1 MVEELNNQFTIVM
14 SKMET
19 QLDSL
24 THLTKTLE
32 EDITKLTAERDEL
45 GVAPHKLP
53 KGRIVLDVGGCLFST
68 TFETLTKIPDSYLE
82 KMFSGRF
89 PIQVNEDGTVFVDR
103 DGTHFDSVLKFL
115 RDPTTKIK
123 MKEKLDYDEFKAEIE
138 FYGLTRA
145 MFGDLD
151 TSIPDTLDWI
161 DNKKIKVQSF
171 SSQLSGFPA
180 SNTLDPSL
188 TYWLSESG
196 QTTNQ
201 WIVYELPSVCYINKI
216 MIKVD
221 IFECT
226 AKDWMVQVTDGD
238 DPNGEWNT
246 VKEFQAKS
254 GNQCHTYQN
263 FEDFEIRAKY
273 VRLYFTNNWGPGG
286 GSYILVTNI
295 KFFGGSLED

>member
-32 EDITKLTAERDEL
+32 EDITKLTTERDEL

-89 PIQVNEDGTVFVDR
+89 PIKVNEDGHVFVDR

-123 MKEKLDYDEFKAEIE
+123 MKEKLDFDEFKAEIE

-151 TSIPDTLDWI
+151 STIPDTLDWI
-161 DNKKIKVQSF
+161 DNKKLRF
-171 SSQLSGFPA
+171 
-180 SNTLDPSL
+180 
-188 TYWLSESG
+188 
-196 QTTNQ
+196 
-201 WIVYELPSVCYINKI
+201 
-216 MIKVD
+216 
-221 IFECT
+221 
-226 AKDWMVQVTDGD
+226 
-238 DPNGEWNT
+238 
-246 VKEFQAKS
+246 
-254 GNQCHTYQN
+254 
-263 FEDFEIRAKY
+263 RAFL
-273 VRLYFTNNWGPGG
+273 RN
-286 GSYILVTNI
+286 
-295 KFFGGSLED
+295 